1 MPPKLAFQ
9 ARVEWPSLATCNAV
23 AFLAECQYVAKRNK
37 CQPLSTIVLHRKGY
51 INTLIKMK

>member
-37 CQPLSTIVLHRKGY
+37 CQPLSTIVLHRKWY
-51 INTLIKMK
+51 I